1 MWRDFAYVAKCAR
14 TSSSKIAVQGWRW
27 RRLMEFGA
35 WVYRCRAVLPVAWAF
50 SITGITAG
58 FLIMVVV
65 ASANAYTCDLLLRQA
80 FATGCMDFETLGLAV
95 GGRAWRLTTEISI
108 VVLLLGTITGSIAQ
122 VGEAGAIGLTSIWP
136 NTPGALINGS
146 GRLLMVLATA
156 VVIWPLCLV
165 SRLRQLEY
173 AGMAGTV
180 IVLWLV
186 GVTVVEASI
195 NDLPAVR
202 DGEFAAVG
210 LSSIGLVSQAVS
222 VFGFAFYIQPVIM
235 PLLEEM
241 PAGQLG
247 VKLTSYST
255 RVVVLVNS
263 FVIYGLTGFFGA
275 AMYGTST
282 ESNILVNQWLGG
294 GVAQGILNLSMTF
307 YLAMALP
314 MLEFP
319 TRHTIDGWIPERWA
333 TNKRLR
339 HLVVMTAIVVFCL
352 VIAVA
357 WPASSGYILVVTG
370 ATGVC
375 MVSYIIP
382 VVNHLLLY
390 YSRSKIQKL
399 RKMENE
405 RDPESKQFQLI
416 VYRKERKP
424 GTIWYI
430 VEVLR
435 EIFLPVLVLAV
446 GIFCSVASLTTL

>member
-1 MWRDFAYVAKCAR
+1 
-14 TSSSKIAVQGWRW
+14 
-27 RRLMEFGA
+27 
-35 WVYRCRAVLPVAWAF
+35 
-50 SITGITAG
+50 
-58 FLIMVVV
+58 
-65 ASANAYTCDLLLRQA
+65 
-80 FATGCMDFETLGLAV
+80 
-95 GGRAWRLTTEISI
+95 
-108 VVLLLGTITGSIAQ
+108 
-122 VGEAGAIGLTSIWP
+122 
-136 NTPGALINGS
+136 
-146 GRLLMVLATA
+146 MVLATA

-173 AGMAGTV
+173 AGMVGTV

-339 HLVVMTAIVVFCL
+339 HLVVMTTIVVFCL